1 MLKTQYLHHRGQAIK
16 RCSSIRIIVPR
27 PINIKDIRKPAQ
39 FLENKVEYKKIL
51 NVHKGIPM
59 TFRGKNFLVVGC
71 ARFGKKMTS
80 KSLTERKNVLPEIS
94 KDVRKTSLNLSIRL
108 PNIKIQ
114 RLNTKIES
122 NICESPQQVLN
133 ETTTIFCNL
142 GEVCKIIKFRGEDI
156 VTMDRLISPSE
167 GIESLQ
173 LIDDIISTIRQKEA
187 KRNASESQ
195 SLAGIKGIYVDSEEI
210 KKNMERL
217 IKKVTC
223 EFGRRYFSKE
233 PQENSVVSH
242 LNYIMQDQNN
252 KAHFF
257 QDRELAIILKDAF
270 NKSRVN
276 PEYVCQVC
284 LLYTKL
290 MFYKRLKRVME
301 IYNKTAGDIT
311 REKKIWIKQIATK
324 NIWIHIENMQQQY
337 QKICQDKAFEALMIA
352 NKRIAESIN
361 EYKERYEQNKANHK
375 QESEC

>member
-361 EYKERYEQNKANHK
+361 EYKEQYEQNKANHK